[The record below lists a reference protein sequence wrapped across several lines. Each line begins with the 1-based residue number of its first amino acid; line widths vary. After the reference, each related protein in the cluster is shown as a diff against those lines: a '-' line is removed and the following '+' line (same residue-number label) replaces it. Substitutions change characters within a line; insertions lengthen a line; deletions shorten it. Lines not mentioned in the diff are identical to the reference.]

1 MISRRKNAYTRIIFI
16 ISILLHGGSLLL
28 TDLTENPDIHPSW
41 DIQFT
46 WIIILSSVLTVVV
59 YFHPRQGT
67 KITVFILR
75 FILIFVVY
83 LPTGI
88 RMGAGQT
95 FITAFI
101 LDLAFLSSY
110 PLNLGLGMGTILTV
124 SLFSELSR
132 SLSIGIPPQTLPEI
146 ISNIF
151 SLLLLL
157 LFASFFEQIH
167 QKLGEKE
174 KRIANLL
181 ATINKLTD
189 ANTGFQHYV
198 KVVEVKS
205 SEDER
210 NRIIR
215 ELHDSLGYTMTSIIM
230 LSESGIKMSQQ
241 EGKSEIEELFSHI
254 SNSSKTGLTDIRIA
268 LRIMK
273 PKKPDK
279 LSNSKK
285 LKELIAA
292 FERATNVRII
302 LEYNFIS
309 DNISPESFHLIF
321 RLIQEGM
328 INSFRH
334 GEATIV
340 KIRLFQGE
348 SKCIVS
354 ISDNGKGFGEL
365 SVGLGLKGIEERIS
379 RIDGEFSIYNTSEG
393 VTLRAVVPVQ
403 SPEKEVNIDRYSSG

>member
-1 MISRRKNAYTRIIFI
+1 M
-16 ISILLHGGSLLL
+16 

-41 DIQFT
+41 DIQFI
-46 WIIILSSVLTVVV
+46 WIIFLSSVLTVAI

-67 KITVFILR
+67 KIIGFILR
-75 FILIFVVY
+75 YILIFVVY

-88 RMGAGQT
+88 RTGAGQML
-95 FITAFI
+95 ITAFI
-101 LDLAFLSSY
+101 LDLAFLSYY

-132 SLSIGIPPQTLPEI
+132 SLTIGIPSQSLQEI
-146 ISNIF
+146 IRNIF

-157 LFASFFEQIH
+157 LFVSFFKQLH
-167 QKLGEKE
+167 QKMGEKE
-174 KRIANLL
+174 KRIDNLN

-230 LSESGIKMSQQ
+230 LSESGIKISQQ
-241 EGKSEIEELFSHI
+241 EENPKIEELFSHI

-273 PKKPDK
+273 PKKTDK

-285 LKELIAA
+285 LEELVAA
-292 FERATNVRII
+292 FERATNVRIT
-302 LEYNFIS
+302 LEYNLIS
-309 DNISPESFHLIF
+309 DDVSLESFHLIF

-328 INSFRH
+328 INAFRH
-334 GEATIV
+334 GSATKV
-340 KIRLFQGE
+340 KIRLFQEE
-348 SKCIVS
+348 SRCIVT
-354 ISDNGKGFGEL
+354 ISDNGKGFKEL

-379 RIDGEFSIYNTSEG
+379 RIGGEFSVYNTPDG

-403 SPEKEVNIDRYSSG
+403 PSEKEVNIDQYSSG